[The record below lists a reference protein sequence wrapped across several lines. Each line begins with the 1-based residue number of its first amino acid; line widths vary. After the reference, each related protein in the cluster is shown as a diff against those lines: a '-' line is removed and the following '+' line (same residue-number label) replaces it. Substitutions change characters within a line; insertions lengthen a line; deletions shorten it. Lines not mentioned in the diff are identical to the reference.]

1 VWKNYTGR
9 GILVAVV
16 DDGVDGDH
24 PELSSNYVKLSNESY
39 FLIS

>member
-1 VWKNYTGR
+1 VWKKYTGR

-24 PELSSNYVKLSNESY
+24 PELSSNYVIIN
-39 FLIS
+39 LIF